1 MRQCQSGTTR
11 LGFVFF
17 EVLVQIQRICAA
29 DRRLCRERHDLPGLV
44 GIVTENHVPV
54 QVVARDQRGPL
65 EAD

>member
-1 MRQCQSGTTR
+1 
-11 LGFVFF
+11 
-17 EVLVQIQRICAA
+17 
-29 DRRLCRERHDLPGLV
+29 LCRERHDLPGLV